1 MKYIEFGNN
10 LEKSKNN
17 DKNAV
22 LGSQQSEQRVNVFF
36 KNRRQGFN

>member
-17 DKNAV
+17 DKNVV

-36 KNRRQGFN
+36 KKKKTGF